1 MLHRNILHFAFT
13 FWDHLKTD
21 RHKHLPNE
29 VMKNLNYQLKN
40 LCSRNKDG
48 SYSTQ
53 SNRHRILQQAANQL
67 HDMGFRQMNASSL
80 KPKHVEA
87 LVERWKEEKLT
98 NGVIKNRM
106 AHVRWWSE
114 KIDRRDVVAKDNAH
128 YGIENRQ
135 YVTNESKAVSVES
148 KQLDQV
154 KDHNV
159 QASLKLQQAFGLR
172 REEAIKFNADYADK
186 GDHIQLKG
194 SWAKG
199 GKERIVPI
207 RNEEQRTVLNE
218 VKILSGKGSLIPPDK
233 SYIQQLRIYER
244 HTSRNGL
251 NKLHGLR
258 HQYAQ
263 QRYEEITGWKSPAE
277 DGPSKKFM
285 TEEQKEQDLQA
296 RLTISKE
303 LGHER
308 EQITAVYLGR

>member
-1 MLHRNILHFAFT
+1 MR
-13 FWDHLKTD
+13 D
-21 RHKHLPNE
+21 
-29 VMKNLNYQLKN
+29 LNYQLKN

-48 SYSTQ
+48 SFSTQ
-53 SNRHRILQQAANQL
+53 HNRQRILQQAANQL
-67 HDMGFRQMNASSL
+67 HEMGFRQMKSVSL
-80 KPKHVEA
+80 KPKHVDA
-87 LVERWKEEKLT
+87 LVARWKNEKLT

-106 AHVRWWSE
+106 SAVRWWAE

-135 YVTNESKAVSVES
+135 YVTNESKAVSVADE
-148 KQLDQV
+148 QLDQIKDSHV
-154 KDHNV
+154 K
-159 QASLKLQQAFGLR
+159 ASLELQRAFGLR
-172 REEAIKFNADYADK
+172 REEAIKFNAAFADK

-194 SWAKG
+194 SWTKG
-199 GKERIVPI
+199 GKECPVPI
-207 RNEEQRTVLNE
+207 RNEAQRSVLNE
-218 VKILSGKGSLIPPDK
+218 VKRLTGKGSLIPPDK

-244 HTSRNGL
+244 HTLRAGL

-263 QRYEEITGWKSPAE
+263 QRYLEITGWKPPAE
-277 DGPSKKFM
+277 GGPGKKLM
-285 TEEQKEQDLQA
+285 TREQKEQDLQA